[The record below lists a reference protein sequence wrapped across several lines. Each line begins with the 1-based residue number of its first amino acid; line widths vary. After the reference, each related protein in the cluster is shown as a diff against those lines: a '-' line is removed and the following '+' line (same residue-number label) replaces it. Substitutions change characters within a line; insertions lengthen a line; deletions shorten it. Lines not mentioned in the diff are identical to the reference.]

1 MHIINHKIILYFNVR
16 MNILKQN
23 IEKKENLK
31 FNVLF
36 TFFKVFMIFT
46 RPEFASGPLVY
57 LKKKRDIKV
66 IMKQLW
72 S

>member
-46 RPEFASGPLVY
+46 RPDTSSDSDS
-57 LKKKRDIKV
+57 KNI
-66 IMKQLW
+66 
-72 S
+72 